1 MKKFNV
7 FDVRTII
14 GALLLIYGVILLL
27 VSFTTS
33 DAELARAD
41 GVNANLWVGLALLA
55 VGGAMVA
62 WALLRP
68 IEIDE
73 EQLERDKREVDEAA
87 GRPHDEGGAAYPSA
101 H

>member
-1 MKKFNV
+1 MKKFNI

-14 GALLLIYGVILLL
+14 GLLMLVYGVILFL

-41 GVNANLWVGLALLA
+41 GTNANLWVGLALILVGVLMIGWA
-55 VGGAMVA
+55 V
-62 WALLRP
+62 LRP

-87 GRPHDEGGAAYPSA
+87 GRPHSDGGAA
-101 H
+101 

>member
-1 MKKFNV
+1 MKKLNI

-14 GALLLIYGVILLL
+14 GLLMLVYGVILFL

-33 DAELARAD
+33 DAELARVN
-41 GVNANLWVGLALLA
+41 GTNANLWVGLALILVGVLMIGWA
-55 VGGAMVA
+55 V
-62 WALLRP
+62 LRP

-87 GRPHDEGGAAYPSA
+87 GRPHSDGGAV
-101 H
+101 